1 MKKNII
7 VQCKN
12 ISKVP
17 LTKKNIEI
25 LIEDLLNKLKVK
37 TFKINLIFC
46 TDQKLKDL
54 NAEFRNKNEITDILT
69 FPNSDDF
76 PQGPPVKE
84 KIKINGDI
92 FIAKDYSLKKA
103 KIKKISH
110 ALELKHL
117 ILHGVLHL
125 LNYDHEESNDD
136 FLEIEESILGN
147 KIH

>member
-1 MKKNII
+1 MKKNIT

-17 LTKKNIEI
+17 LTKKNIET
-25 LIEDLLNKLKVK
+25 LIEDLLDKLNVK
-37 TFKINLIFC
+37 TLKINLIFC
-46 TDQKLKDL
+46 TDRELKDL
-54 NAEFRNKNEITDILT
+54 NAEFRNKNEVTDILT

-76 PQGPPVKE
+76 PHGLKIKE

-92 FIAKDYSLKKA
+92 FIARDHSLKKA
-103 KIKKISH
+103 VIKKISH
-110 ALELKHL
+110 TLELKHL
-117 ILHGVLHL
+117 IIHGVLHL
-125 LNYDHEESNDD
+125 LNYDHKETDDD

>member
-1 MKKNII
+1 MKKNIT

-25 LIEDLLNKLKVK
+25 LIEDLLGKLNVK
-37 TFKINLIFC
+37 TLKINLIFC
-46 TDQKLKDL
+46 TDQELKDL
-54 NAEFRNKNEITDILT
+54 NAEFRNKNEVTDILT

-76 PQGPPVKE
+76 PHGLQIKE

-92 FIAKDYSLKKA
+92 FIARDYSFKKA
-103 KIKKISH
+103 IIKKISH
-110 ALELKHL
+110 TLELKHL
-117 ILHGVLHL
+117 IIHGVLHL
-125 LNYDHEESNDD
+125 LDYDHEETDDD